1 MSLKDFLKSLHVYD
15 DHIGLKIFIASILL
29 LGNCEIMWNLLCLV
43 QVDQS
48 TVAITET
55 FGKFD
60 DVLEPGCHCVPW
72 IFGSRL
78 TGHLTLRVQQLD
90 FKCET
95 KTKDNVFVNVVA
107 STQYRALTDKA
118 SDAFYKL
125 SNTRAQIQAYVFDGI
140 YPFKF

>member
-1 MSLKDFLKSLHVYD
+1 MFNDVLSLTGLRAYLRLKDFLKSLHVYD

-55 FGKFD
+55 FGKYD
-60 DVLEPGCHCVPW
+60 DVLESGCHCVPW

-78 TGHLTLRVQQLD
+78 AGHLTLRVQQLD
-90 FKCET
+90 VKCET
-95 KTKDNVFVNVVA
+95 KTKH
-107 STQYRALTDKA
+107 
-118 SDAFYKL
+118 L
-125 SNTRAQIQAYVFDGI
+125 SVER
-140 YPFKF
+140 